1 MPFTTIEEVERYLA
15 GIPKFQS
22 DHTKAADFNLEKF
35 KKFCAKIA
43 NPQQQFPAIHVA
55 GTNGKGSTCR
65 ILASV
70 YKEAGY
76 KVGLYTSPHILQFNE
91 RFEVDGAPIPDEAL
105 ISFLQAHE
113 QLIEMHYLTYFEIS
127 TAIAFWWFSESA
139 IDLGI
144 IEVVLVGRLDATNII
159 KPELSVITSI
169 ALDHTG
175 ILGESLSEIAR
186 EKAGIIKKE
195 RPVVIGRLPPAARE
209 TIRSVAEERD
219 APVLDIDEL
228 QPAFNAPSTVGLRA
242 DDKEYSFKTPF
253 KMPVQALNVAL
264 AWRVI
269 HRLAHPFPVLMAQF
283 GTGLAKIN
291 VGYGRFERLTSAHR
305 WYFDG
310 AHNLE
315 AVKKLKEAVQY
326 QGNISEAVLIL
337 SLMRDKISPQMMD
350 EFSEFKNI
358 YYYTL
363 NTERAAPFGDI
374 TKWLPQV
381 TLFPIHK
388 SQQGRL
394 LKELNS
400 KLVIFAGSFY
410 FYATVRDWMKTFC

>member
-35 KKFCAKIA
+35 RKFCSEIA

-76 KVGLYTSPHILQFNE
+76 KVGLYTSPHILRFNE

-113 QLIEMHYLTYFEIS
+113 QLIEMHHLTYFEIS

-144 IEVVLVGRLDATNII
+144 IEVGLGGRLDATNII
-159 KPELSVITSI
+159 TPELSIITSI

-175 ILGESLSEIAR
+175 ILGDSMSEIAR

-195 RPVVIGRLPPAARE
+195 RPVVIGKLPPAARE
-209 TIRSVAEERD
+209 TIRSVAEERSEEHTS
-219 APVLDIDEL
+219 EL
-228 QPAFNAPSTVGLRA
+228 QSRFDLVC
-242 DDKEYSFKTPF
+242 
-253 KMPVQALNVAL
+253 
-264 AWRVI
+264 
-269 HRLAHPFPVLMAQF
+269 RLM
-283 GTGLAKIN
+283 
-291 VGYGRFERLTSAHR
+291 
-305 WYFDG
+305 
-310 AHNLE
+310 
-315 AVKKLKEAVQY
+315 
-326 QGNISEAVLIL
+326 
-337 SLMRDKISPQMMD
+337 
-350 EFSEFKNI
+350 
-358 YYYTL
+358 
-363 NTERAAPFGDI
+363 
-374 TKWLPQV
+374 
-381 TLFPIHK
+381 
-388 SQQGRL
+388 
-394 LKELNS
+394 
-400 KLVIFAGSFY
+400 
-410 FYATVRDWMKTFC
+410 